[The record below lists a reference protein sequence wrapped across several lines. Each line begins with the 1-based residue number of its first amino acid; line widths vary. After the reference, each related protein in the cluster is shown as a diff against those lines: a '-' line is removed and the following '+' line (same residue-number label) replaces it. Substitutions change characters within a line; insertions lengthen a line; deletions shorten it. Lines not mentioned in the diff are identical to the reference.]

1 MNNTT
6 TALQITNFDF
16 YGDSLIAI
24 CDNATGE
31 IYTAIN
37 SVLRGVGFN
46 KDQIRK
52 RRDKWLNDVAL
63 LKGIEIYKIPTNE
76 GGDPKWHPIEFTGSA
91 LHLSPKAPSR
101 FSKN

>member
-6 TALQITNFDF
+6 TALQVTDFDF

-24 CDNATGE
+24 RDNATAE

-63 LKGIEIYKIPTNE
+63 LKGIEIYKIPTSE
-76 GGDPKWHPIEFTGSA
+76 VVQRIPQ
-91 LHLSPKAPSR
+91 HLSR
-101 FSKN
+101 HGT

>member
-6 TALQITNFDF
+6 TDLQITDFDF

-24 CDNATGE
+24 RDNATGK

-46 KDQIRK
+46 KDQICK

-63 LKGIEIYKIPTNE
+63 LKGIEIYKIPTSE
-76 GGDPKWHPIEFTGSA
+76 VVQRIPQ
-91 LHLSPKAPSR
+91 HLSR
-101 FSKN
+101 HGT